1 MKRILFSDHANK
13 RMTEHRQDGIEVEDI
28 YAACNLAKEI
38 LFKGVPMK
46 IKLIGF
52 TAKSGVKFDMVIMDD
67 KLKSG
72 EVVLLI
78 VTVIGTQFD
87 RKVRGEIH
95 LGHRY
100 AGVRLNPNIPYKK
113 RRKIIRRMKKKE
125 RKYIEQS
132 IPKYRRDVRNAEESR
147 QVN

>member
-13 RMTEHRQDGIEVEDI
+13 RMTEHRQKGVEYEDV

-52 TAKSGVKFDMVIMDD
+52 TAKSGVKFDMVIMDE

-78 VTVIGTQFD
+78 ITVIGTQFD
-87 RKVRGEIH
+87 RKVPVEVR
-95 LGHRY
+95 
-100 AGVRLNPNIPYKK
+100 AGVRLNPSIPYKK

-125 RKYIEQS
+125 RKYIDEP
-132 IPKYRRDVRNAEESR
+132 IPKYRKDVSNTEGSR
-147 QVN
+147 QAN

>member
-13 RMTEHRQDGIEVEDI
+13 RMGERRQDGIEYEDV

-46 IKLIGF
+46 IKLVGF
-52 TAKSGVKFDMVIMDD
+52 RAKSGVKFDMVILDE

-78 VTVIGTQFD
+78 ITVIGTQFD
-87 RKVRGEIH
+87 RKVPIEVR
-95 LGHRY
+95 
-100 AGVRLNPNIPYKK
+100 AGVRLSTAIPYKK

-125 RKYIEQS
+125 RKYLDEPV
-132 IPKYRRDVRNAEESR
+132 PKYRKNVRHTEESR
-147 QVN
+147 QAN

>member
-13 RMTEHRQDGIEVEDI
+13 RMGERRQNDIEYEDV

-46 IKLIGF
+46 IKLLGF
-52 TAKSGVKFDMVIMDD
+52 TAKSGVKFDMVVMDE

-72 EVVLLI
+72 EVVLLVI
-78 VTVIGTQFD
+78 TVIGTQFD
-87 RKVRGEIH
+87 KKSGRDIH
-95 LGHRY
+95 NYYRVN
-100 AGVRLNPNIPYKK
+100 GVRLNPNIPYKK

-125 RKYIEQS
+125 RKYIDEP
-132 IPKYRRDVRNAEESR
+132 IPKYRKDVSNTEESR
-147 QVN
+147 QAN